1 MIIEYAN
8 KTGRY
13 KRETTVQPIKTCKT
27 CKYKKNNK
35 TKCTN
40 CTSFS
45 SYEINTST
53 MKRMGGYDRVM
64 KGYCSSQAIYL
75 TMSMFGVSYEEAK
88 RYYWNWRKSYV
99 TNREW

>member
-8 KTGRY
+8 KSGRY
-13 KRETTVQPIKTCKT
+13 KRKTTVEPIKTCKT
-27 CKYKKNNK
+27 CKYRKNNK

-45 SYEINTST
+45 LYEINTST

-64 KGYCSSQAIYL
+64 KGIVLVKQS
-75 TMSMFGVSYEEAK
+75 V
-88 RYYWNWRKSYV
+88 
-99 TNREW
+99 